1 MEDPV
6 ISKSK
11 FLWGTQ
17 CSKLLW
23 YAYHDRGAFP
33 TPEPELLELF
43 ERGHGIGRIAR
54 TLFAGGIEI
63 APDTYDVHRV
73 AVASRHALATRTP
86 LFEAGFIHGAAY
98 ARADIL
104 VPFGRTEWDI
114 IEVKSCKEVR
124 DVHLQ
129 DLALQR
135 YVYEGAGLDIR
146 RCFVMHIAKHVDAQQ
161 ERDPQRLFVLAD
173 VTAQV
178 QQLLGGVHGRLAMM
192 HEILR
197 EPRSP
202 GTPMG
207 RQCHDPYDCP
217 LIRVC
222 SRPPG
227 PADAPVN
234 ASTIYGWNW
243 TVTPGA

>member
-1 MEDPV
+1 MADPV

-23 YAYHDRGAFP
+23 YAYNERGAFP
-33 TPEPELLELF
+33 APEPELLELF

-63 APDTYDVHRV
+63 APDTYDIHRV
-73 AVASRHALATRTP
+73 AEASRLALSSRIP
-86 LFEAGFIHGAAY
+86 LFEAGFIHNDAY

-114 IEVKSCKEVR
+114 IEVKSCRGVR

-129 DLALQR
+129 DLAMQR
-135 YVYEGAGLDIR
+135 YVYEGAGLEIR
-146 RCFVMHIAKHVDAQQ
+146 RCFVMHVAADVDTQQ
-161 ERDPQRLFVLAD
+161 EHDPQRLFVLAD
-173 VTAQV
+173 VTV
-178 QQLLGGVHGRLAMM
+178 RVKQLLAGVGGRLVMM
-192 HEILR
+192 HEVLR
-197 EPRSP
+197 EPHSP

-207 RQCHDPYDCP
+207 RQCHEPYDCP

-222 SRPPG
+222 ARATGPTATPPG
-227 PADAPVN
+227 SS
-234 ASTIYGWNW
+234 ASYGWNW
-243 TVTPGA
+243 TVTPGS